1 MRKVTL
7 IDSFEFDKLVKDT
20 YGKPYCFQQQDGC
33 KGRGTYEFSLPI
45 EYPEDY
51 RNDEVNLA
59 KDEMGVSFSSWL
71 ATPPESFREI
81 EWARNFYPD
90 AEILL
95 QDMHLKGVLPEG
107 DYLIRIDW

>member
-1 MRKVTL
+1 MYQVTL
-7 IDSFEFDKLVKDT
+7 IDSSELDKLVKDT
-20 YGKPYCFQQQDGC
+20 YEKPYCFQQQDGC
-33 KGRGTYEFSLPI
+33 KGRGTWEFSLPI

-51 RNDEVNLA
+51 INDEVNFDN
-59 KDEMGVSFSSWL
+59 DEMGVSFSSWL
-71 ATPPESFREI
+71 ATPPESFKEI
-81 EWARNFYPD
+81 YWERNLYPA

>member
-1 MRKVTL
+1 MYQVTL
-7 IDSFEFDKLVKDT
+7 IDSFELDKLVKDT
-20 YGKPYCFQQQDGC
+20 YGKPYCFQQQDDC
-33 KGRGTYEFSLPI
+33 KPRGTYEFSLPI

-51 RNDEVNLA
+51 CRDEVNLA

-81 EWARNFYPD
+81 EWERNFYPD

>member
-1 MRKVTL
+1 
-7 IDSFEFDKLVKDT
+7 
-20 YGKPYCFQQQDGC
+20 
-33 KGRGTYEFSLPI
+33 
-45 EYPEDY
+45 
-51 RNDEVNLA
+51 
-59 KDEMGVSFSSWL
+59 MGVSFSSWL

-81 EWARNFYPD
+81 EWERNFYPD